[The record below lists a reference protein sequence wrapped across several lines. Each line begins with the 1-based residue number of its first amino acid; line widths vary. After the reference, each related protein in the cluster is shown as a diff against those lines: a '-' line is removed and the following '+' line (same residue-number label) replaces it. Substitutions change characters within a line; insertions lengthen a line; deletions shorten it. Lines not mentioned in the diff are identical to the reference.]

1 MSEAATTTGFSALQ
15 TQLKTLKTRAE
26 EMKTLLEQQQEL
38 LRRRGISLPANAID
52 RLWTIRSNID
62 RLSVTLVDTHMQLQQ
77 LRRLAETTALV
88 NSAQET
94 DKVLNEVMETVIQL
108 TQAERGYIVLRN
120 AETGE
125 LEFTVARGLSAEE
138 TAAGGRIVS
147 WSVINMVA
155 ESGEPLLTVNAGADE
170 QFSHSESIA
179 GFSLLSI
186 LAVPLIARDEVIG
199 VAYCDNRI
207 MAGLFKENELS
218 LLTSFGQQAAVAIE
232 NARLFEDIRAQ
243 LALIEEMQVRL
254 SNIFASIGS
263 GVITVNGENCVLV
276 CNEAA
281 EFITGTTNAKA
292 CGMPLDAVLPQVT
305 ESFYDSVERVRRERM
320 QHIWAERF
328 EHLGRQRYWQVVASP
343 LRGDDQVN
351 HGVAIVIDD
360 LTERKEQ
367 EEQRRLLGTFV
378 PEALL
383 ENIGSISELDTSTA
397 ERTISAMFADV
408 DGFTAFS
415 EYLQPEDLMRII
427 NRYLGA
433 ASEAINEHD
442 GIVDQYL
449 GDAIKALWNSQ
460 LNQQEDHAARAVQAA
475 LAILHEVE
483 ALHEVVEEQHALNF
497 CIGIHTGH
505 SVLGMVGGANR
516 IEFAALGE
524 APDVG
529 KFLQENAEP
538 GEIIIS
544 AETYDLV
551 KDQVHAEAMPTR
563 KPKAGFEH
571 ITTIY
576 RVLAGSAADNGAQ
589 CGQPTP
595 APSPLPKGQC
605 LRDPDESGRG
615 S

>member
-1 MSEAATTTGFSALQ
+1 MSQPTRAQGFSAIQ
-15 TQLKTLKTRAE
+15 AEVRGLKQRADE
-26 EMKTLLEQQQEL
+26 VKSLLEQQQEL

-52 RLWTIRSNID
+52 RLWTLRSSID
-62 RLSVTLVDTHMQLQQ
+62 QLAVGLVDSHMQLQQ

-88 NSAQET
+88 NSPQET
-94 DKVLNEVMETVIQL
+94 DQVLNEVMDTVIQL

-120 AETGE
+120 RDTGE
-125 LEFTVARGLSAEE
+125 LEFKVARGLSAEE

-155 ESGEPLLTVNAGADE
+155 ESGEPLLTMDAGSDDE
-170 QFSHSESIA
+170 LSHSESIA

-186 LAVPLIARDEVIG
+186 LAVPLKTRDEVIG

-207 MAGLFKENELS
+207 MAGLFKENELG

-243 LALIEEMQVRL
+243 MALIEEMQVRL

-263 GVITVNGENCVLV
+263 GVITVNDENCVIV

-281 EFITGTTNAKA
+281 KA
-292 CGMPLDAVLPQVT
+292 MTSAANEQVTGMPLKAALPYVT
-305 ESFYDSVERVRRERM
+305 EGFFDTIDKVRREGA
-320 QHIWAERF
+320 QVIWAERF
-328 EHLGRQRYWQVVASP
+328 ERGGRLTYWQVVASP
-343 LRGDDQVN
+343 LRGDDEVSR
-351 HGVAIVIDD
+351 GVALVIDD

-367 EEQRRLLGTFV
+367 EEQLRLLGTFI

-383 ENIGSISELDTSTA
+383 ENIGSISELDMSPA
-397 ERTISAMFADV
+397 EHTISAMFADV
-408 DGFTAFS
+408 RGFTAFS
-415 EYLQPEDLMRII
+415 EQLQPEDLMRIV

-433 ASEAINEHD
+433 ASDAINRHD

-449 GDAIKALWNSQ
+449 GDAITALWNTQ
-460 LNQQEDHAARAVQAA
+460 LNHQADHALRAIRAA
-475 LAILHEVE
+475 LAILEEVRAIHAMLE
-483 ALHEVVEEQHALNF
+483 VDQRLHF
-497 CIGIHTGH
+497 GIGIHTGH

-544 AETYDLV
+544 AETWAQV
-551 KDQVHAEAMPTR
+551 KDEVEAERIAAR
-563 KPKAGFEH
+563 KMEAGFEDFGA
-571 ITTIY
+571 IY
-576 RVLAGSAADNGAQ
+576 RVGGLRASDNGA
-589 CGQPTP
+589 
-595 APSPLPKGQC
+595 
-605 LRDPDESGRG
+605 GR
-615 S
+615 SAS

>member
-1 MSEAATTTGFSALQ
+1 MSEMVGASGFGAIQS
-15 TQLKTLKTRAE
+15 QLRGLKTRADE
-26 EMKTLLEQQQEL
+26 VKTLLEQQQEL
-38 LRRRGISLPANAID
+38 LRRRGISLPAKAID
-52 RLWTIRSNID
+52 RLWTVRSSID
-62 RLSVTLVDTHMQLQQ
+62 KLSVALVDTHMQLQQ

-94 DKVLNEVMETVIQL
+94 EEVLNEVMATVIQL

-120 AETGE
+120 RQTGE
-125 LEFTVARGLSAEE
+125 MEFAVARGLSAEE

-155 ESGEPLLTVNAGADE
+155 ESGEPLLTVDAGADE

-179 GFSLLSI
+179 GFSLLSV
-186 LAVPLIARDEVIG
+186 LAVPLIARGEVIG

-207 MAGLFKENELS
+207 MAGLFKENELG

-243 LALIEEMQVRL
+243 MALIEEMQVRL

-281 EFITGTTNAKA
+281 EAITGTTNANA
-292 CGMPLDAVLPQVT
+292 RGLRLNAVLPHVT
-305 ESFYDSVERVRRERM
+305 ESFYDSVERVRREQM

-328 EHLGRQRYWQVVASP
+328 EHQGRQRYWQVVASP
-343 LRGDDQVN
+343 LRSDDQVN
-351 HGVAIVIDD
+351 HGVALVIDD

-383 ENIGSISELDTSTA
+383 ENIGSISELDTSPA

-415 EYLQPEDLMRII
+415 EYLQPEDLMRVI

-433 ASEAINEHD
+433 ASDAINEHD

-460 LNQQEDHAARAVQAA
+460 LNQQDDHALRAVRAA
-475 LAILHEVE
+475 QAILEAVG
-483 ALHEVVEEQHALNF
+483 ALHEVVDKDQELHF
-497 CIGIHTGH
+497 CIGIHSGH

-544 AETYDLV
+544 AATYELV
-551 KDQVHAEAMPTR
+551 KEHVQVRSMPTR
-563 KPKAGFEH
+563 KPKAGFDH
-571 ITTIY
+571 IDTIY
-576 RVLAGSAADNGAQ
+576 HVLPRSASDNGA
-589 CGQPTP
+589 
-595 APSPLPKGQC
+595 S
-605 LRDPDESGRG
+605 S

>member
-1 MSEAATTTGFSALQ
+1 MSEAIGAAGFGAIQ
-15 TQLKTLKTRAE
+15 TQLKGLKTRADDV
-26 EMKTLLEQQQEL
+26 KTLLEQQQEL
-38 LRRRGISLPANAID
+38 LRRRGINLPANAID
-52 RLWTIRSNID
+52 RLWTIRTSID
-62 RLSVTLVDTHMQLQQ
+62 KLSVALVDTHMQLQQ
-77 LRRLAETTALV
+77 LRRLADTTALV

-94 DKVLNEVMETVIQL
+94 DQVLNEVMDTVIQL

-120 AETGE
+120 RDTGE
-125 LEFTVARGLSAEE
+125 LEFAVARGLSAEE

-155 ESGEPLLTVNAGADE
+155 ESGEPLLTVDAGADE

-186 LAVPLIARDEVIG
+186 LAAPLVARDEVIG

-207 MAGLFKENELS
+207 MAGLFKENELG
-218 LLTSFGQQAAVAIE
+218 LLTSFGQQAAIAIE

-243 LALIEEMQVRL
+243 MALIEEMQVRL

-281 EFITGTTNAKA
+281 EAITGTTNANA
-292 CGMPLDAVLPQVT
+292 CGMPLHAVLPHVT
-305 ESFYDSVERVRRERM
+305 ESFYEAVERVRGEQM

-328 EHLGRQRYWQVVASP
+328 EHQGRQRYWQVVASP

-351 HGVAIVIDD
+351 HGVALVIDD

-408 DGFTAFS
+408 RGFTAFS
-415 EYLQPEDLMRII
+415 ESLQPEALMRII

-433 ASEAINEHD
+433 ASDAITEQD

-460 LNQQEDHAARAVQAA
+460 LNQQDDHALRAVRAAQA
-475 LAILHEVE
+475 IVDEVQ
-483 ALHEVVEEQHALNF
+483 ALHEVVDKDHELHF
-497 CIGIHTGH
+497 GIGIHTGH

-544 AETYDLV
+544 AETYEQV
-551 KDQVHAEAMPTR
+551 KGHIQAEKMATK
-563 KPKAGFEH
+563 KPRAGFEH
-571 ITTIY
+571 VDTIY
-576 RVLAGSAADNGAQ
+576 RVLPRSESDNGAA
-589 CGQPTP
+589 G
-595 APSPLPKGQC
+595 ASA
-605 LRDPDESGRG
+605 
-615 S
+615 

>member
-1 MSEAATTTGFSALQ
+1 MSQRVQSQGFSAIQ
-15 TQLKTLKTRAE
+15 AEVRGLKQRADE
-26 EMKTLLEQQQEL
+26 IKTLLEQQQEL

-52 RLWTIRSNID
+52 RLWTLRSSID
-62 RLSVTLVDTHMQLQQ
+62 QLAAGLVDSHMQLQQ

-88 NSAQET
+88 NSPQET
-94 DKVLNEVMETVIQL
+94 DEVLNQVMETVIQL
-108 TQAERGYIVLRN
+108 TQAERGYIVLKNR
-120 AETGE
+120 ETGE
-125 LEFTVARGLSAEE
+125 LEFKVARGLSAEE

-155 ESGEPLLTVNAGADE
+155 ESGEPLLTMDAGADDK
-170 QFSHSESIA
+170 FSHSESIA

-186 LAVPLIARDEVIG
+186 LAVPLKARDEVIG

-207 MAGLFKENELS
+207 MAGLFKENELG

-243 LALIEEMQVRL
+243 MALIEEMQVRL

-263 GVITVNGENCVLV
+263 GVITINDENCVIV

-281 EFITGTTNAKA
+281 EEITGASNYEAVGERLHT
-292 CGMPLDAVLPQVT
+292 VLPHVT
-305 ESFYDSVERVRRERM
+305 ESFYEYVELVRRERT

-328 EHLGRQRYWQVVASP
+328 EHHGRQRYWQVVASP
-343 LRGDDQVN
+343 LRGEDEVS
-351 HGVAIVIDD
+351 HGVALVIDD

-367 EEQRRLLGTFV
+367 EEQRRLLGTFI

-383 ENIGSISELDTSTA
+383 ANIGSISELDTSPA
-397 ERTISAMFADV
+397 EHTISAMFADV
-408 DGFTAFS
+408 RGFTAFS
-415 EYLQPEDLMRII
+415 EYLQPEDLMRIV

-433 ASEAINEHD
+433 ASDAITRQD

-449 GDAIKALWNSQ
+449 GDAITALWNTQ
-460 LNQQEDHAARAVQAA
+460 LNQQEDHALRAVRAA
-475 LAILHEVE
+475 YAILAEVQAIHEVLNVDE
-483 ALHEVVEEQHALNF
+483 RLHF
-497 CIGIHTGH
+497 GIGIHTGH

-538 GEIIIS
+538 GEVIIS
-544 AETYDLV
+544 AETWQEVKDLV
-551 KDQVHAEAMPTR
+551 EAEPIRAR
-563 KPKAGFEH
+563 KLRDGFEDYQ
-571 ITTIY
+571 TIY
-576 RVLAGSAADNGAQ
+576 RVGALRASENGA
-589 CGQPTP
+589 
-595 APSPLPKGQC
+595 
-605 LRDPDESGRG
+605 
-615 S
+615 

>member
-1 MSEAATTTGFSALQ
+1 
-15 TQLKTLKTRAE
+15 
-26 EMKTLLEQQQEL
+26 
-38 LRRRGISLPANAID
+38 
-52 RLWTIRSNID
+52 
-62 RLSVTLVDTHMQLQQ
+62 
-77 LRRLAETTALV
+77 
-88 NSAQET
+88 
-94 DKVLNEVMETVIQL
+94 
-108 TQAERGYIVLRN
+108 
-120 AETGE
+120 
-125 LEFTVARGLSAEE
+125 
-138 TAAGGRIVS
+138 
-147 WSVINMVA
+147 VA
-155 ESGEPLLTVNAGADE
+155 ESGEPLLTVDAGADE

-207 MAGLFKENELS
+207 MAGLFKENELG

-281 EFITGTTNAKA
+281 EDITGTTNARA
-292 CGMPLDAVLPQVT
+292 CGMPLNAVLPHVT
-305 ESFYDSVERVRRERM
+305 ESFYHFVERVRQERM

-328 EHLGRQRYWQVVASP
+328 EHQGRQRYWQVVASP
-343 LRGDDQVN
+343 LRGDDRVN
-351 HGVAIVIDD
+351 HGVALVIDD

-383 ENIGSISELDTSTA
+383 DNIGSISELDTSPA
-397 ERTISAMFADV
+397 ERTISAMFADM

-433 ASEAINEHD
+433 ASDAITEHD

-449 GDAIKALWNSQ
+449 GDAIKAIWNSQ
-460 LNQQEDHAARAVQAA
+460 LNQQDDHALRAVQAA
-475 LAILHEVE
+475 QAILKEVD
-483 ALHEVVEEQHALNF
+483 ALHEVVDKDHALHF

-538 GEIIIS
+538 GEILIS
-544 AETYDLV
+544 AETYELV
-551 KDQVHAEAMPTR
+551 KNQVQASPMTIR
-563 KPKAGFEH
+563 KPKAGFEQFERV
-571 ITTIY
+571 Y
-576 RVLAGSAADNGAQ
+576 RVLVRRGSENGAT
-589 CGQPTP
+589 GSP
-595 APSPLPKGQC
+595 A
-605 LRDPDESGRG
+605 
-615 S
+615 

>member
-1 MSEAATTTGFSALQ
+1 MNEAASATGFGAIQ
-15 TQLKTLKTRAE
+15 THLSGLKTRADDV
-26 EMKTLLEQQQEL
+26 KTLLEQQQAL

-52 RLWTIRSNID
+52 RLWTVRSSID
-62 RLSVTLVDTHMQLQQ
+62 RLSVALVDTHMQLQQ
-77 LRRLAETTALV
+77 LRRLADTTALV

-94 DKVLNEVMETVIQL
+94 EEVLNEVMETVIQL
-108 TQAERGYIVLRN
+108 TQAERGYIVLKNRD
-120 AETGE
+120 TGE
-125 LEFTVARGLSAEE
+125 MEFAVARGLSAEE
-138 TAAGGRIVS
+138 SAAGGRIVS

-155 ESGEPLLTVNAGADE
+155 ESGEPLLTVDAGADE

-199 VAYCDNRI
+199 VAYCDNRV
-207 MAGLFKENELS
+207 MAGLFKENELG

-243 LALIEEMQVRL
+243 LSLIEDMQVRL

-281 EFITGTTNAKA
+281 EEITGTTNAEA
-292 CGMPLDAVLPQVT
+292 CGMHLSAVLPNVT
-305 ESFYDSVERVRRERM
+305 DSFYESVEHVRSGQM
-320 QHIWAERF
+320 QQIWAERF
-328 EHLGRQRYWQVVASP
+328 EDRGRQRYWQVVASP

-351 HGVAIVIDD
+351 HGVALVIDD

-383 ENIGSISELDTSTA
+383 ENIGSISELDTSPA

-433 ASEAINEHD
+433 ASVAINEHD

-460 LNQQEDHAARAVQAA
+460 LNQQDDHALRAVQAA
-475 LAILHEVE
+475 LAILEEVQ
-483 ALHEVVEEQHALNF
+483 ALHKIVEEEHALRF

-505 SVLGMVGGANR
+505 AVLGMVGGADR

-544 AETYDLV
+544 GDTYERVKALVQAEPIP
-551 KDQVHAEAMPTR
+551 AR
-563 KPKAGFEH
+563 KMKAGFEQFD
-571 ITTIY
+571 ILY
-576 RVLAGSAADNGAQ
+576 RVRPGSESDNGAK
-589 CGQPTP
+589 GAP
-595 APSPLPKGQC
+595 A
-605 LRDPDESGRG
+605 
-615 S
+615 

>member
-1 MSEAATTTGFSALQ
+1 MSDATSASGFGAIQS
-15 TQLKTLKTRAE
+15 QLKELKTRADE
-26 EMKTLLEQQQEL
+26 VKNLLEQQQEL
-38 LRRRGISLPANAID
+38 LRRRGINLPPNAID
-52 RLWTIRSNID
+52 RLWTVRSSVD
-62 RLSVTLVDTHMQLQQ
+62 KLSFALVDTHMQLQQ
-77 LRRLAETTALV
+77 LRRLADTTALV

-94 DKVLNEVMETVIQL
+94 DEVLNEVMETVIQL

-120 AETGE
+120 RETGE
-125 LEFTVARGLSAEE
+125 LEFAVARGLSAEE

-147 WSVINMVA
+147 WSVINKVA
-155 ESGEPLLTVNAGADE
+155 DSGEPLLTVDAGADE
-170 QFSHSESIA
+170 QLSHSESIA

-207 MAGLFKENELS
+207 MAGLFKENELG

-243 LALIEEMQVRL
+243 MALIEEMQVRL

-281 EFITGTTNAKA
+281 EEITGTTNAKA
-292 CGMPLDAVLPQVT
+292 CGMRLDAVLPHVT
-305 ESFYDSVERVRRERM
+305 EGFYDSVERVRQERM

-328 EHLGRQRYWQVVASP
+328 EHQGRQRYWQVVASP

-351 HGVAIVIDD
+351 HGVALVIDD

-383 ENIGSISELDTSTA
+383 ENIGSISELDTSPA
-397 ERTISAMFADV
+397 ERTISAMFADM

-433 ASEAINEHD
+433 ASDAITEHD

-475 LAILHEVE
+475 QAILEEVE
-483 ALHEVVEEQHALNF
+483 ALHEVVDKDHALHF

-544 AETYDLV
+544 AETYALV
-551 KDQVHAEAMPTR
+551 KEQVQAVPLAIR
-563 KPKAGFEH
+563 KPKAGFERFD
-571 ITTIY
+571 TVY
-576 RVLAGSAADNGAQ
+576 RVLLPSASDNGANGAQ
-589 CGQPTP
+589 
-595 APSPLPKGQC
+595 
-605 LRDPDESGRG
+605 
-615 S
+615 

>member
-1 MSEAATTTGFSALQ
+1 MSEVANATGFSAIQ
-15 TQLKTLKTRAE
+15 TQLKSLKTRADDV
-26 EMKTLLEQQQEL
+26 KTLLGQQQEL
-38 LRRRGISLPANAID
+38 LRRRGISLPADAID
-52 RLWTIRSNID
+52 RLWTVRSSID
-62 RLSVTLVDTHMQLQQ
+62 KLSVALVDTHMQLQQ

-94 DKVLNEVMETVIQL
+94 DEVLNEVMETVIQL

-120 AETGE
+120 RETGE
-125 LEFTVARGLSAEE
+125 MEFAVARGLSAEE

-155 ESGEPLLTVNAGADE
+155 ESGEPLLTVDAGADE

-207 MAGLFKENELS
+207 MAGLFKENELG

-243 LALIEEMQVRL
+243 MALIEEMHARL

-263 GVITVNGENCVLV
+263 GVITVDGENRVLV

-281 EFITGTTNAKA
+281 ENITGASNDNAR
-292 CGMPLDAVLPQVT
+292 GLPLKDLLPPVT
-305 ESFYDSVERVRRERM
+305 HSFYDSVERVRREQR

-328 EHLGRQRYWQVVASP
+328 KHQGRQRYWQVVASP
-343 LRGDDQVN
+343 LRGGDKVSL
-351 HGVAIVIDD
+351 GVALVIDD

-383 ENIGSISELDTSTA
+383 ENIGSISELDTSPA

-433 ASEAINEHD
+433 ASDAINERG

-460 LNQQEDHAARAVQAA
+460 LNQQDDHALRAVQAA
-475 LAILHEVE
+475 QSILSEVD
-483 ALHEVVEEQHALNF
+483 ALNEGAAEDRELRF

-505 SVLGMVGGANR
+505 AVLGMVGGANR

-544 AETYDLV
+544 AETYERV
-551 KDQVHAEAMPTR
+551 KDQVRALPMPAR
-563 KPKAGFEH
+563 KPRAGFERFD
-571 ITTIY
+571 TIY
-576 RVLAGSAADNGAQ
+576 RVLA
-589 CGQPTP
+589 
-595 APSPLPKGQC
+595 
-605 LRDPDESGRG
+605 PDEAASGATG
-615 S
+615 SRV